1 MTKSIFSA
9 LTFLTLGAIAQSP
22 FNFSINGTLKNTKEN
37 SKIYIHH
44 KWNETTITDS
54 VKVKGGKF
62 SLLVNQKIPL
72 QKYYFLQP

>member
-37 SKIYIHH
+37 SKIYYQYVLSDWDDKPQILCYD
-44 KWNETTITDS
+44 NT
-54 VKVKGGKF
+54 KGF
-62 SLLVNQKIPL
+62 
-72 QKYYFLQP
+72 YFVREF